1 MRAGSRYESRR
12 NNGLSHLFEH
22 MLFRGTE
29 RHPSAFALNHAIE
42 SLGAT
47 LEGATH
53 VDFVTYSLAL
63 PRPTILD
70 GIDRLG
76 EIVRSPLYLD
86 LEVEQKIL
94 EEELLE
100 GLDEDGRDIDVDV
113 VSREQLFPEHA
124 LGYKITGPLSNVK
137 GFTVDDLRAHH
148 EAFYGANN
156 LVLAVAGA
164 VDAAAVLDRAA
175 EALGELRSGERVV
188 ATPHE
193 ATRTEP
199 FAYVRDEGSQTEL
212 RLSYRTFGLR
222 HPDAMALMLLGRV
235 LDDGMSTRVHRRIV
249 DERGLAYD
257 VFAGEDPYEDCG
269 VFDFGVAV
277 AHGKAPEVLEEL
289 GEIAASL
296 REDEVCDE
304 ELDKARRRYLWD
316 LEATLDDA
324 EGLAEHYG
332 TTALFELG
340 ETLDDLAAQARAVTK
355 EQLRD
360 VARAVLRPEDA
371 HVAAVGMLD
380 RELEK
385 RTRRVVDELRG

>member
-1 MRAGSRYESRR
+1 MRAGSRYESRA

-29 RHPSAFALNHAIE
+29 EHPSAFALNHAIE

-47 LEGATH
+47 LEGATQ

-63 PRPTILD
+63 PRPTVLE

-100 GLDEDGRDIDVDV
+100 GLDEGGRDIDVDV

-124 LGYKITGPLSNVK
+124 LGYKITGPLSNVQ
-137 GFTVDDLRAHH
+137 GFTVDDLREHH
-148 EAFYGANN
+148 EAFYGAENI
-156 LVLAVAGA
+156 VLAIAGA
-164 VDAAAVLDRAA
+164 FEAEAALDRAS
-175 EALGELRSGERVV
+175 EAFSTLSRGKRVP
-188 ATPHE
+188 ATPHVT
-193 ATRTEP
+193 ADTQS

-222 HPDAMALMLLGRV
+222 HPDAMTLMMLGRV

-269 VFDFGVAV
+269 VFDFGAAV
-277 AHGKAPEVLEEL
+277 AHGKTPEVLGEL
-289 GEIAASL
+289 ADIAASL
-296 REDEVCDE
+296 REDEVSDE

-332 TTALFELG
+332 TSALFELE
-340 ETLDDLAAQARAVTK
+340 ETLDDLADQARAVTK
-355 EQLRD
+355 KQLRD

-371 HVAAVGMLD
+371 HVTAVGMLD
-380 RELEK
+380 KKLEK
-385 RTRRVVDELRG
+385 KTRRVAEALRG